1 MEFEHSDEIK
11 MLRQT
16 VRDFVNKEI
25 RPIAREIDEEER
37 VPLEVVKKA
46 GELGLLGVPFPE
58 MDGGLGL
65 GITGYC
71 VLMEEL
77 NRVCASTATIIGAH
91 TQLAAASIWIG
102 GTEAQK
108 DKYLKGMM
116 AGRLIG
122 AWALTEPNAGS
133 DAAHISTTAEL
144 RGDEWVINGQKMWI
158 TNGSFADVVVVHALT
173 DKTKGARGG
182 ITAFIVEKD
191 FPGFHV
197 GKIEDKMGLKAS
209 HTASLYFE
217 DMRVPAENVLGG
229 AHGVGHG
236 FPIAM
241 MTLDIG
247 RVGLGAGAI
256 GSAKEAF
263 ELSRKYAIER
273 HQFGRP
279 IAEFQAIQF
288 KLADMAVKIYT
299 MEQIVYDCAR
309 RVDAGKKST
318 IESSICKLYCTEMAS
333 QVIDEAIQIHGGMGF
348 SRELPLERMYRDAR
362 VTRIFEGTNEIQK
375 SVIASELL
383 KQVGYRIHRHEGIYT
398 SPKKNPE

>member
-1 MEFEHSDEIK
+1 MEYEHSDEIK

-16 VRDFVNKEI
+16 VRDFANKEI
-25 RPIAREIDEEER
+25 RPIARQIDEEER
-37 VPLEVVKKA
+37 VPIEVVKRA

-58 MDGGLGL
+58 SDGGLGM

-91 TQLAAASIWIG
+91 TQLASASVWIG
-102 GTEAQK
+102 GTEGQK

-133 DAAHISTTAEL
+133 DAAHIQTTAEL
-144 RGDEWVINGQKMWI
+144 DGDEWVLNGEKMWI
-158 TNGSFADVVVVHALT
+158 TNGSFADVIIVHAIT
-173 DKTKGARGG
+173 DKHKGARGG
-182 ITAFIVEKD
+182 ITAFIIEKD
-191 FPGFHV
+191 MPGFKV
-197 GKIEDKMGLKAS
+197 GKIEHKMGLKAS
-209 HTASLYFE
+209 HTCSLFFE
-217 DMRVPAENVLGG
+217 NVRVPAANVLGG
-229 AHGVGHG
+229 ASGVGHG

-263 ELSRKYAIER
+263 ELSRKYATER
-273 HQFGRP
+273 HQFGRA

-299 MEQIVYDCAR
+299 MEQIVYDCST

-318 IESSICKLYCTEMAS
+318 IESSICKLYCTEAAS
-333 QVIDEAIQIHGGMGF
+333 EIIDEAIQIHGGMGF
-348 SRELPLERMYRDAR
+348 SRDLPLERMYRDAR
-362 VTRIFEGTNEIQK
+362 VTRIFEGTNEVQR
-375 SVIASELL
+375 SVIATELL
-383 KQVGYRIHRHEGIYT
+383 KQIGYRIHRHEGVYKA
-398 SPKKNPE
+398 PKNPL

>member
-1 MEFEHSDEIK
+1 MEYEHSDEIK

-16 VRDFVNKEI
+16 VRDFANKEI
-25 RPIAREIDEEER
+25 RPIARQIDEEER
-37 VPLEVVKKA
+37 VPIEVVKRA

-58 MDGGLGL
+58 SDGGLGM

-91 TQLAAASIWIG
+91 TQLASASVWIG
-102 GTEAQK
+102 GTEGQK

-133 DAAHISTTAEL
+133 DAAHIQTTAEL
-144 RGDEWVINGQKMWI
+144 DGDEWVLNGEKMWI
-158 TNGSFADVVVVHALT
+158 TNGSFADVIIVHAIT
-173 DKTKGARGG
+173 DKHKGARGG
-182 ITAFIVEKD
+182 ITAFIIEKD
-191 FPGFHV
+191 MPGFKV
-197 GKIEDKMGLKAS
+197 GKIEHKMGLKAS
-209 HTASLYFE
+209 HTCSLFFE
-217 DMRVPAENVLGG
+217 NVRVPAANVLGG
-229 AHGVGHG
+229 ASGVGQG

-263 ELSRKYAIER
+263 ELSRKYATER
-273 HQFGRP
+273 HQFGRA

-299 MEQIVYDCAR
+299 MEQIVYDCST

-318 IESSICKLYCTEMAS
+318 IESSICKLYCTEAAS
-333 QVIDEAIQIHGGMGF
+333 EIIDEAIQIHGGMGF
-348 SRELPLERMYRDAR
+348 SRDLPLERRDRDAR
-362 VTRIFEGTNEIQK
+362 VTRIFEGTNEVQR
-375 SVIASELL
+375 SVIATELL
-383 KQVGYRIHRHEGIYT
+383 KQIGYRIHRHEGVYKAPK
-398 SPKKNPE
+398 SPL